1 MVYLARKRVF
11 NWWKHNFTYLRQ
23 SSLLFSIRKFD
34 YCVSWSSHRQRF
46 RHVYNFPAKKG
57 GGRLGASASPF
68 RGFSEKRRN
77 DEVFSR
83 LPTLLS
89 HFTSNICK
97 NIRSSNLKISLR
109 KQPTFRGSYEGQ
121 VQEFPLMTCH
131 DHFPD
136 GWSKLPSRHDQTKAL
151 PRVVTLI
158 CIQFLRLFISC
169 HFVSETSGGIA

>member
-68 RGFSEKRRN
+68 RGFSEKLRN
-77 DEVFSR
+77 DKVFSG
-83 LPTLLS
+83 LPTLSS

-97 NIRSSNLKISLR
+97 NIRSSNLKNCPEKTADISRFVWGASAGISADDVSWSLPR
-109 KQPTFRGSYEGQ
+109 WLKQA
-121 VQEFPLMTCH
+121 PLAT
-131 DHFPD
+131 
-136 GWSKLPSRHDQTKAL
+136 DQTKAL